1 MNETQDLQREV
12 FEPILD
18 AIKEKL
24 FQEEEEPQKEHWAGI
39 DCSIKVSRE
48 VRRNDPCPCGSGK
61 KAKHCC
67 GAFKKHI
74 PYNIH

>member
-1 MNETQDLQREV
+1 MQETQDLQRATPESNSSA
-12 FEPILD
+12 L
-18 AIKEKL
+18 KEKL
-24 FQEEEEPQKEHWAGI
+24 FQEEEKLKKHWAGI

-61 KAKHCC
+61 KAKLCC

>member
-1 MNETQDLQREV
+1 MQETQDLQKAT
-12 FEPILD
+12 PKSNSSAL
-18 AIKEKL
+18 KEKL
-24 FQEEEEPQKEHWAGI
+24 FQGEKHWAGI

-67 GAFKKHI
+67 GASKKHI

>member
-1 MNETQDLQREV
+1 MQETQDLQRVAPESNSGA
-12 FEPILD
+12 L
-18 AIKEKL
+18 KEKL
-24 FQEEEEPQKEHWAGI
+24 SQEEKPKKHWAGI

-48 VRRNDPCPCGSGK
+48 VRRNDPCPCGGGK
-61 KAKHCC
+61 KAKLCC

>member
-1 MNETQDLQREV
+1 MQETQDLQRATPESNSSA
-12 FEPILD
+12 L
-18 AIKEKL
+18 KEKL
-24 FQEEEEPQKEHWAGI
+24 FQEEKPKKKHWAGI

>member
-1 MNETQDLQREV
+1 MPEKQDLQREV
-12 FEPILD
+12 FEPNLD
-18 AIKEKL
+18 AFKEKL
-24 FQEEEEPQKEHWAGI
+24 FQEEKPKKEHWAGI
-39 DCSIKVSRE
+39 DCSIKVSRK
-48 VRRNDPCPCGSGK
+48 VRRNDPRHCGSGK